1 MNNLKIRSKLLIGFI
16 IVSIITGITGYIGIV
31 KIRTIDKADTMLY
44 QKITVPL
51 GIVGGMKE
59 TFQKMR
65 VAVLYGLLATNP
77 EDTKVKFDQFD
88 KLNSELDRR
97 LDEYKKSLPDNADD
111 ERNAAFNRILEI
123 KTGYLAIVRS
133 IGELKTKGDS
143 EGVAAILKGPDVK
156 QANADMQAAFDK
168 IEEVQL
174 TKAKETAE
182 SNTATANQATT
193 FMLILIS
200 VGVLAAV
207 LIGWLI
213 SSGIEK
219 ILRTIIGSSNKLIA
233 DITEGK
239 LDIRGDESEVN
250 FEFRPIMTGINQ
262 LIDAFAKPINL
273 MAEYVD
279 RIAKGDTPPKITDN
293 YKGDFNEVKNNLN
306 VCIDIITGFVAET
319 GSLIESAKAGHLDN
333 RINADKYNGVWK
345 KIMRGNNEM
354 LDAVIKPLNVAAE
367 YIDRISKGD
376 IPPKITDSYKGDFNE
391 IKNNINQCIDALN
404 AVMSSLG
411 QMIKEQKAG
420 DLEFRCADMQLH
432 GVYDSLIKGVNEA
445 LDYIINPV
453 AEGVGMMNEYAV
465 GNFSKEMRVLPGKQ
479 IILTNGLNIFRKN
492 VLALVNDANTLSVA
506 AIEGKLDTRA
516 DTSVHQGEFKAIVEG
531 INKTLDAVI
540 RPLNVAAEY
549 VDRISKGDIPPK
561 ISDSY
566 KGDFNEIKNNLNQLI
581 DNISMILRGIAR
593 VSGNIG
599 NGNLEDRGNTTLFTG
614 DWSKLVLGIN
624 SIVDNMVAPLKV
636 TAGYVDR
643 ISKGD
648 IPPKITDEY
657 KGDFNTIKVNLNS
670 CIDNLNSL
678 IAGVNE
684 YNEHTRAGELEKVR
698 FDANN
703 YNGAYKAIFEGLNT
717 AAKTTVAPL
726 MEALQV
732 MQAMADGDLTNQI
745 RGDYKGS
752 FLLLKDSINGA
763 LASTNNILLQVMSAT
778 EQVSAGS
785 GQISESSQSLSSG
798 ATEQAASVEQLSASM
813 TELASQTKNNTENAS
828 VAAKL
833 AMTSR
838 KNAEEGNNQMDALN
852 KAMQDINESS
862 NQIKKVIKVIDDI
875 AFQTNLLA
883 INAAVEAARA
893 GIHGKGFAVVA
904 SEVRN
909 LAQKSAKAASE
920 TTELIEGSVKKA
932 EGGSRISEKTSASL
946 KEIVESIVKV
956 TDLVEEIAS
965 ASQEQLHGI
974 EQSNTGIDQ
983 VSQVTQQ
990 TAANSEETAS
1000 AAVELSTQAAELQ
1013 SLIMQFRLKQSYG
1026 HQQSKQLQ
1034 GENSNR
1040 RKNSPAKLGHSTVS
1054 SKNTISSDSNVKID
1068 DDDFGDF

>member
-1 MNNLKIRSKLLIGFI
+1 MSNLKIRSKLIIGFV
-16 IVSIITGITGYIGIV
+16 IVSIITAITGYIGII
-31 KIRTIDKADTMLY
+31 KIHTIDDADTMLY
-44 QKITVPL
+44 QKITIPL
-51 GIVGGMKE
+51 GEVGGMKE

-65 VAVLYGLLATNP
+65 VAVLYGLLATSP
-77 EDTKVKFDQFD
+77 EDTKAKFDQFD
-88 KLNSELDRR
+88 QLNIELDSR
-97 LDEYKKSLPDNADD
+97 LAEYKKSLPENSED
-111 ERNAAFNRILEI
+111 ERNIAFNRILEI

-133 IGELKTKGDS
+133 IGDKKAMGDT
-143 EGVAAILKGPDVK
+143 EGMNAILKGSAVK
-156 QANADMQAAFDK
+156 QANADMQSAFDK

-174 TKAKETAE
+174 NKAKETAE
-182 SNTATANQATT
+182 NNTATANQATT
-193 FMLILIS
+193 FMLILIVIGALS
-200 VGVLAAV
+200 AV
-207 LIGWLI
+207 LTGWLI

-219 ILRTIIGSSNKLIA
+219 ILQTIIGSSSKLIA
-233 DITEGK
+233 DITDGK
-239 LDIRGDESEVN
+239 LDVRGDEAEVN
-250 FEFRPIMTGINQ
+250 FEFRPVMSGINQ

-306 VCIDIITGFVAET
+306 LCIDIITGFVGET
-319 GSLIESAKAGHLDN
+319 GSLIESAKSGKLDI
-333 RINADKYNGVWK
+333 RINADRYNGVWK

-376 IPPKITDSYKGDFNE
+376 IPPKITDEYKGDFNE

-404 AVMSSLG
+404 SVMSSLG

-432 GVYDSLIKGVNEA
+432 GVYNDLIKGINEA
-445 LDYIINPV
+445 LDYIINPI
-453 AEGVGMMNEYAV
+453 AEGVMLMNEYAG
-465 GNFSKEMRVLPGKQ
+465 GNFTKEMRTLPGKQ
-479 IILTNGLNIFRKN
+479 IILTSGLNNFRKN
-492 VLALVNDANTLSVA
+492 VLALVNDANYLSA
-506 AIEGKLDTRA
+506 AAVQGKLDVRA
-516 DTSVHQGEFKAIVEG
+516 ETSAHHGEFKTIVQG
-531 INKTLDAVI
+531 INNTLDAVI

-561 ISDSY
+561 ITDDY

-599 NGNLEDRGNTTLFTG
+599 SGNLEDRGNANLFTG

-636 TAGYVDR
+636 TANYVDR

-648 IPPKITDEY
+648 IPPKISDEY
-657 KGDFNTIKVNLNS
+657 KGEYNTIKSNLNN

-678 IAGVNE
+678 IIGVNQ
-684 YNEHTRAGELEKVR
+684 YNDHTKAGELEKIKFDTSR
-698 FDANN
+698 FT
-703 YNGAYKAIFEGLNT
+703 GAYKNIFEGLNLAAATT
-717 AAKTTVAPL
+717 AAPL
-726 MEALQV
+726 NEALQV
-732 MQAMADGDLTNQI
+732 MQAMAEGDLTPEV

-752 FLLLKDSINGA
+752 FLYLKDSINRA
-763 LASTNNILLQVMSAT
+763 LASTNSILLQVMNAT
-778 EQVSAGS
+778 EQVSSGS

-798 ATEQAASVEQLSASM
+798 ATEQAASVEELSASM

-833 AMTSR
+833 ALTSR
-838 KNAEEGNNQMDALN
+838 KNAEEGNQQMLLLN
-852 KAMQDINESS
+852 KAMQEINESS
-862 NQIKKVIKVIDDI
+862 NEIKKVIKVIDDI

-893 GIHGKGFAVVA
+893 GVHGKGFAVVA

-909 LAQKSAKAASE
+909 LAQKSAKAANE

-932 EGGSRISEKTSASL
+932 EGGSRISEQTSSSL
-946 KEIVESIVKV
+946 KDIVESIIKV
-956 TDLVEEIAS
+956 TDLVDEIAS
-965 ASQEQLHGI
+965 ASKEQLQGI
-974 EQSNTGIDQ
+974 EQTNTGIDQ

-1000 AAVELSTQAAELQ
+1000 AAVELTNQAAELHN
-1013 SLIMQFRLKQSYG
+1013 LIMQFKLKENLR
-1026 HQQSKQLQ
+1026 HQQFKQL
-1034 GENSNR
+1034 N
-1040 RKNSPAKLGHSTVS
+1040 
-1054 SKNTISSDSNVKID
+1054 
-1068 DDDFGDF
+1068 